1 MLEFRQKIFYS
12 RYDMTDN
19 LKRMK
24 DSDILA
30 EKERHTE
37 SRMPAVAKTAQAAA
51 VGGLALGTVGAARGL
66 FKKGGSMARGFKRGG
81 MAGAIIGGGIVGA
94 KALNDYSKE
103 KEQNE
108 FYNNRLRYAQA
119 QARRREIKDWKT
131 NMTQRDGYSF

>member
-1 MLEFRQKIFYS
+1 MIKFRQKIFYS

-37 SRMPAVAKTAQAAA
+37 SKIPAVTKTAAAA
-51 VGGLALGTVGAARGL
+51 TAGGLALGTLGAARGL
-66 FKKGGSMARGFKRGG
+66 FKKGGSMAKGFKRGG
-81 MAGAIIGGGIVGA
+81 IAGAIIGGGIVGT

-108 FYNNRLRYAQA
+108 FYNNRLRYAQT